1 MSTNNIIPLLKYRTI
16 FISDFHLGSK
26 GCQSSMLLDFLR
38 NTRSDY
44 LYLVGDII
52 DGWRLKNKWFW
63 PQEHNDVVQKIL
75 RKARHGTKVY
85 YVSGNHDEL
94 VRKFV
99 PINLGEVNIVNEVIH
114 ITADNKKLLI
124 LHGDKFD
131 AIIRVAPWLAH
142 LGDYAY
148 DFALWTNVTLNK
160 IRKRLGYKYWSLS
173 KFLKL
178 KVKKAVS
185 YINRYEEV
193 VANYAYKKNMDGVVC
208 GHIHHASDKI
218 IGDVHYYND
227 GDWVE
232 NCSALVE
239 HFDGKLEL
247 IYWKD
252 IIETYEGSQLS
263 SPTYSTNS
271 TNSF

>member
-1 MSTNNIIPLLKYRTI
+1 MSTNNVIPLLKYRTI

-99 PINLGEVNIVNEVIH
+99 PINLGEVNIVNETIH

-193 VANYAYKKNMDGVVC
+193 VANYAFKKNMNGVVC
-208 GHIHHASDKI
+208 GHIHHASDRI

-252 IIETYEGSQLS
+252 IIEKYEGSQLS
-263 SPTYSTNS
+263 PPDYLINS

>member
-1 MSTNNIIPLLKYRTI
+1 MSTNNVIPLLKYRTI

-38 NTRSDY
+38 NTRSDN

-99 PINLGEVNIVNEVIH
+99 PINLGEVNIVNEAIH

-193 VANYAYKKNMDGVVC
+193 VANYAFKKNMNGVVC

-252 IIETYEGSQLS
+252 IIEKYEGSQLS

>member
-16 FISDFHLGSK
+16 FISDLHLGSK

-38 NTRSDY
+38 NTRSDN

-99 PINLGEVNIVNEVIH
+99 PINLGEVNIVNEAIH

-193 VANYAYKKNMDGVVC
+193 VANYAFKKNMNGVVC
-208 GHIHHASDKI
+208 GHIHHASDRI

-263 SPTYSTNS
+263 SPAYSTNS

>member
-16 FISDFHLGSK
+16 FISDLHLGSK

-99 PINLGEVNIVNEVIH
+99 PINLGEVNIVNETIH

-148 DFALWTNVTLNK
+148 DFALWINVTLNK
-160 IRKRLGYKYWSLS
+160 IRKTLGYKYWSLS

-252 IIETYEGSQLS
+252 IIEKYEGSQLS
-263 SPTYSTNS
+263 PPDYLINS

>member
-1 MSTNNIIPLLKYRTI
+1 MSTNNVIPLLKYRTI

-99 PINLGEVNIVNEVIH
+99 PINLGEVNIVNEAIH

-193 VANYAYKKNMDGVVC
+193 VANYAFKKNMNGVVC

>member
-16 FISDFHLGSK
+16 FISDLHLGSK

-99 PINLGEVNIVNEVIH
+99 PINLGEVNIVNETIH

-193 VANYAYKKNMDGVVC
+193 VANYAFKKNMNGVVC
-208 GHIHHASDKI
+208 GHIHHVSDKI
-218 IGDVHYYND
+218 IGDIHYYND

-252 IIETYEGSQLS
+252 IIEKYEGSQLS
-263 SPTYSTNS
+263 PPDYLINS

>member
-1 MSTNNIIPLLKYRTI
+1 MSTNNVIPLLKYRTI

-148 DFALWTNVTLNK
+148 DFALWINVTLNK
-160 IRKRLGYKYWSLS
+160 IRKKLGYKYWSLS

-193 VANYAYKKNMDGVVC
+193 VANYAFKKNMNGVVC
-208 GHIHHASDKI
+208 GHIHHASDRI

>member
-16 FISDFHLGSK
+16 FISDLHLGSK

-99 PINLGEVNIVNEVIH
+99 PINLGEVNIVNEAIH

-193 VANYAYKKNMDGVVC
+193 VANYAFKKNMNGVVC
-208 GHIHHASDKI
+208 GHIHHASDRI

-252 IIETYEGSQLS
+252 IIEKYEGSQLS

>member
-99 PINLGEVNIVNEVIH
+99 PINLGEVNIVNETIH

-193 VANYAYKKNMDGVVC
+193 VANYAFKKNMNGVVC
-208 GHIHHASDKI
+208 GHIHHASDRI

-263 SPTYSTNS
+263 SPNYSTNS

>member
-1 MSTNNIIPLLKYRTI
+1 MSTNNVIPLLKYRTI

-99 PINLGEVNIVNEVIH
+99 PINLGEVNIVNETIH

-148 DFALWTNVTLNK
+148 DFALWINVTLNK
-160 IRKRLGYKYWSLS
+160 IRKTLGYKYWSLS

-193 VANYAYKKNMDGVVC
+193 VANYAFKKNMNGVVC
-208 GHIHHASDKI
+208 GHIHHASDRI

-263 SPTYSTNS
+263 SPAYSTNS